1 MAKLHCKT
9 KVILSGEND
18 FFGPGIFYLLKCID
32 ETGSIQKAAA
42 KMEMSYSKCCKLINK
57 AERETGF
64 PFLNRCNGGK
74 TGGSSTLTEKGR
86 LFIERYDAMIR
97 EVEKSGREL
106 FDVYFSEFQSNT
118 PQQATGQQA

>member
-1 MAKLHCKT
+1 MTKLHCKT

-18 FFGPGIFYLLKCID
+18 FFGPGILYLLRCID

-64 PFLNRCNGGK
+64 PFLNRTNGGK
-74 TGGSSTLTEKGR
+74 TGGSSTLTEEGR
-86 LFIERYDAMIR
+86 RFIERYEAMIQD
-97 EVEKSGREL
+97 VEKAGQEFFAL
-106 FDVYFSEFQSNT
+106 YFKEFM
-118 PQQATGQQA
+118 

>member
-1 MAKLHCKT
+1 MTNIHCKT

-32 ETGSIQKAAA
+32 ETGSIQKAAT

-64 PFLNRCNGGK
+64 PFLNRINGGK
-74 TGGSSTLTEKGR
+74 TGGSSTLTDEGR
-86 LFIERYDAMIR
+86 LFIRRYASMIE
-97 EVEKSGREL
+97 EVEQAGQRI
-106 FDVYFSEFQSNT
+106 FDVYFHDVQ
-118 PQQATGQQA
+118 